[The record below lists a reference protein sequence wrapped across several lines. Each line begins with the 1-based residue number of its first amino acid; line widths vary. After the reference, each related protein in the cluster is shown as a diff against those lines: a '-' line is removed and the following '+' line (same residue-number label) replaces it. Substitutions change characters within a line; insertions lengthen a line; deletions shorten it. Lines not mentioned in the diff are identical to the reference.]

1 MLLQVIKILLSIP
14 ILIPTRIHLR
24 KSISCISVTL
34 VRKAVADLNL
44 YHGTAPFVHAHDIYL
59 QVWLETGLLGI
70 ASFVAALLAGIKAAA
85 KSVKMPGC
93 PAPVRMVTIGGA
105 ASMAGILVC
114 GIADYIWNYPRVM
127 VVFWFVFAVMLSG
140 VKLAKKSK

>member
-1 MLLQVIKILLSIP
+1 MKHGK
-14 ILIPTRIHLR
+14 HLR
-24 KSISCISVTL
+24 KKENRAGRSVWHRCL
-34 VRKAVADLNL
+34 AV
-44 YHGTAPFVHAHDIYL
+44 
-59 QVWLETGLLGI
+59 LL
-70 ASFVAALLAGIKAAA
+70 SAAMLAGVKSAA
-85 KSVKMPGC
+85 KSVKTPNC

-127 VVFWFVFAVMLSG
+127 VVFWFVFATMLSG

>member
-1 MLLQVIKILLSIP
+1 MFKSDRYAASAPAGGELRLRQVF
-14 ILIPTRIHLR
+14 
-24 KSISCISVTL
+24 
-34 VRKAVADLNL
+34 
-44 YHGTAPFVHAHDIYL
+44 GFV
-59 QVWLETGLLGI
+59 
-70 ASFVAALLAGIKAAA
+70 VAALLAGIKAAA

>member
-1 MLLQVIKILLSIP
+1 
-14 ILIPTRIHLR
+14 
-24 KSISCISVTL
+24 
-34 VRKAVADLNL
+34 
-44 YHGTAPFVHAHDIYL
+44 
-59 QVWLETGLLGI
+59 
-70 ASFVAALLAGIKAAA
+70 
-85 KSVKMPGC
+85 
-93 PAPVRMVTIGGA
+93 MVTIGGA